1 MYKVNE
7 KIVIYGKE
15 YIVLSRKKENKPS
28 KKVVY
33 TLQTPINDKI
43 EIEERELQCLVEGK
57 RYIIIN
63 KTTQEKVAFIKG
75 QPYINNEDLFSVWAN
90 IIEAE
95 KSLKQL
101 DDEYEI
107 KEIYIDEKTKA
118 YKVVQSWK

>member
-118 YKVVQSWK
+118 YKVVQS

>member
-43 EIEERELQCLVEGK
+43 EIEEGELQCLVEGK

-75 QPYINNEDLFSVWAN
+75 QPYINNEDLFSVWVN

-101 DDEYEI
+101 GGEYEI

-118 YKVVQSWK
+118 YKVV